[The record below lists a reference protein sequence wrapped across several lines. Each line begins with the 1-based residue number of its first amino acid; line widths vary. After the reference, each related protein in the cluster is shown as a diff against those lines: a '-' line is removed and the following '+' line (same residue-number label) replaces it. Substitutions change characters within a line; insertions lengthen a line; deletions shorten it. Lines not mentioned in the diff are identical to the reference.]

1 MAITPLTLRKTIY
14 GKKGFNKQV
23 DTEFRELTSRA
34 ERFNVDKFFKLYD
47 KLFFTIPKE
56 GDKSHTNLYERS
68 ISYIRNYIDP
78 KDTEIE
84 ILMQEVARLE
94 DALSERIEENP
105 FFPNGK
111 LLTNPNFDHEN
122 NDQAGVPQ
130 AYVMEAGQ
138 KRAIYYW
145 GEHRVLRES
154 LGYTAQE
161 NAGEH
166 VGSGWKGYI
175 PTTQAMLD
183 NIPSG
188 PDIRNA
194 DDLFNLDYLQPTV
207 FDDFRNLR
215 ETVESTTLTAGQIYY
230 LKKRL
235 DEMTPDIAG
244 EDDVARILNMNQDGI
259 RAYIVE
265 NYYDNYTTGTI
276 TAIGSGTDVAG
287 GNVSLANPRTDEIDL
302 DTLLDRIMDRVIDI
316 IKGGDENDYVKFL
329 RNKAL
334 ENGTTLLKQTVADVI
349 YVGQNDGTYPPN
361 EGAGFFPDI
370 NSPSD
375 IGPNLSP
382 LGRNTMN
389 NSGQGSF
396 GGPRGGGGRGGY

>member
-34 ERFNVDKFFKLYD
+34 EKFNVDKFFKLYD

-188 PDIRNA
+188 PDIRSA

-265 NYYDNYTTGTI
+265 NYYDNYTTGTVN
-276 TAIGSGTDVAG
+276 TIGSGTDVAG
-287 GNVSLANPRTDEIDL
+287 GNVSVVRTDEIDL

-370 NSPSD
+370 NPPSD
-375 IGPNLSP
+375 VGPNLGS